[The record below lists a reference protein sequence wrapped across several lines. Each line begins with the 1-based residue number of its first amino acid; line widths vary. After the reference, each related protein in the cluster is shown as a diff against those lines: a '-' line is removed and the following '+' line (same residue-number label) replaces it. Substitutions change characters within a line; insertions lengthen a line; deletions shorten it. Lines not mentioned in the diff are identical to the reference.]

1 MKTTFS
7 LLCVLAITASSTTL
21 GHAVSKCVAEKS
33 AYDRAV
39 VEYNRADQQ
48 YNRLQFQV
56 DTTAQQG
63 EYRRAILEGN
73 VEAARGNLS
82 AAQQVGLGQGFGCFF
97 FPRWNC
103 FGSAINRGTQQVA
116 RARANLR
123 AQEGRLN
130 AFVRA
135 YGQQMTR
142 LSQRV
147 TEQETLVAQKKGALD
162 VKETAYQACMA
173 T

>member
-1 MKTTFS
+1 MRTISNLLSALVITTS
-7 LLCVLAITASSTTL
+7 IASL
-21 GHAVSKCVAEKS
+21 GHATTPCVAEKS

-39 VEYNRADQQ
+39 IDYNRTEQQ

-73 VEAARGNLS
+73 VEAAQGNLS
-82 AAQQVGLGQGFGCFF
+82 AAQQGGLGQGVGCFF
-97 FPRWNC
+97 FPRANC
-103 FGSAINRGTQQVA
+103 FGSAINRATQRVA
-116 RARANLR
+116 SARANVR

-135 YGQQMTR
+135 YDQQMTR

-147 TEQETLVAQKKGALD
+147 TEQEALVAQKKATLD

-173 T
+173 K

>member
-1 MKTTFS
+1 MKTTFT
-7 LLCVLAITASSTTL
+7 LLYALAITASSATL
-21 GHAVSKCVAEKS
+21 GHAAAKCVAEKS

-73 VEAARGNLS
+73 VEIARGNLNAS
-82 AAQQVGLGQGFGCFF
+82 RQGGLGLGIGCFF
-97 FPRWNC
+97 LPRSRC
-103 FGSAINRGTQQVA
+103 IGPTISRVTQQVA

-135 YGQQMTR
+135 YYQQMTR
-142 LSQRV
+142 LSQRL
-147 TEQETLVAQKKGALD
+147 TQQEALAGEKKGALD
-162 VKETAYQACMA
+162 LKETAYESCMA
-173 T
+173 R